1 MLFELTSNKTLAE
14 IATGLEQA
22 AARHGFGILAV
33 HDFKATLNK
42 KGVEFDRDSVVY
54 EICNPRQAKRA
65 LEANPAISTA
75 LPCRIAVYRE
85 GEAYKL
91 ATLRPTLLMQMFG
104 GEGLDAVAREV
115 EDTVTA
121 MMKES
126 A

>member
-14 IATGLEQA
+14 ITAGLEQA
-22 AARHGFGILAV
+22 AARHGFGVLAV
-33 HDFKATLNK
+33 HDLKATLNK
-42 KGVEFDRDSVVY
+42 KGVEFAQDSVVY

-104 GEGLDAVAREV
+104 GQGLDAVAREV
-115 EDTVTA
+115 EETVTA